1 MYDSSRAPSE
11 RACLGLSLRAFNIA
25 LDLCLRITLEL
36 DADVIESD
44 DLLRAFWYNNTVL
57 RSYLLRPYFSYL
69 APGMIVVRARWVP
82 SLN

>member
-1 MYDSSRAPSE
+1 MYYSSRAPSE

-44 DLLRAFWYNNTVL
+44 DLLRASGTITL
-57 RSYLLRPYFSYL
+57 YFTAICCDYTSRTWPL
-69 APGMIVVRARWVP
+69 V
-82 SLN
+82 